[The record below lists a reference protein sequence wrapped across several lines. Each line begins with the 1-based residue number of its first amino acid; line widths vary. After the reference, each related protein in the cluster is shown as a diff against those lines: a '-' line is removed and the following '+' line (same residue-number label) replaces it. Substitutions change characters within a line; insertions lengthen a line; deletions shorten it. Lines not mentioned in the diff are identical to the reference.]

1 MNMCINKPW
10 RSVIILPDVSPI
22 YNILI
27 NVYVYKRLVKI
38 GGNENN
44 A

>member
-1 MNMCINKPW
+1 MCHGNLKLK
-10 RSVIILPDVSPI
+10 LPDVSPKNI
-22 YNILI
+22 YL
-27 NVYVYKRLVKI
+27 NVYVYKLFVKI